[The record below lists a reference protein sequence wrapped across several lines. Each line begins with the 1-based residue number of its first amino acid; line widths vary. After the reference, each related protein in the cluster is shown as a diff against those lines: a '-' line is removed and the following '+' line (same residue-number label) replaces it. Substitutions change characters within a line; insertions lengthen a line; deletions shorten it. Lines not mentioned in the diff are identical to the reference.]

1 MTLLDILN
9 TLCAK
14 HNLKALIGR
23 TLFTTAAWW
32 NDVYDMFEQYGGVCV
47 FNLLYTIIYPSVY
60 FDFVSSDGNIVTTQ
74 YNTCKPIANDDISYI
89 VYANGPLK
97 YILSYND
104 ADKVYNGNH
113 SEVNALRH
121 IIIKTPFYSA
131 VSLNN
136 VQVFPLMGCWW
147 YTLVSSD
154 YMVDLKTNR
163 YNYFVNGNVLNKCIL
178 AYILKRHYP
187 NITLLPG
194 YSLKVLTNT
203 FLNKTYEGDFSI
215 QLKDT

>member
-1 MTLLDILN
+1 MTLLDVLN
-9 TLCAK
+9 K
-14 HNLKALIGR
+14 VWEEHNITAVLAR
-23 TLFTTAAWW
+23 TLITSAEWW
-32 NDVYDMFEQYGGVCV
+32 NDVYDVFEQYGFVRV
-47 FNLLYTIIYPSVY
+47 FNSLYTSIYPEVY
-60 FDFVSSDGNIVTTQ
+60 FDFVSSDGNIVNTQ
-74 YNTCKPIANDDISYI
+74 YKRCNPIENEDISYI

-97 YILSYND
+97 YIVSKKD
-104 ADKVYNGNH
+104 ADQVYNGNH
-113 SEVNALRH
+113 SQLFMSRQ

-147 YTLVSSD
+147 YTIVSTD
-154 YMVDLKTNR
+154 YMVDLKTTR
-163 YNYFVNGNVLNKCIL
+163 YNYFINGNVLNKCIL

-187 NITLLPG
+187 NITLLNG

-215 QLKDT
+215 TLKDV